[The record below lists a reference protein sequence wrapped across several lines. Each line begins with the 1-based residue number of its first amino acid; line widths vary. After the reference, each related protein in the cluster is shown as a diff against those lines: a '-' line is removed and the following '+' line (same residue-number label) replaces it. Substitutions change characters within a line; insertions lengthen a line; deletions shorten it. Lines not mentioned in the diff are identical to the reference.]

1 MAGSNLLNTATVFR
15 LPQKEPGR
23 RCMRSGPTP
32 ALQRGVFKTLLASFY
47 RAAWNA
53 DAVLR

>member
-1 MAGSNLLNTATVFR
+1 MQHLGVNFELFGGLNFFLYLGFLFFAQEITAD
-15 LPQKEPGR
+15 
-23 RCMRSGPTP
+23 
-32 ALQRGVFKTLLASFY
+32 FY